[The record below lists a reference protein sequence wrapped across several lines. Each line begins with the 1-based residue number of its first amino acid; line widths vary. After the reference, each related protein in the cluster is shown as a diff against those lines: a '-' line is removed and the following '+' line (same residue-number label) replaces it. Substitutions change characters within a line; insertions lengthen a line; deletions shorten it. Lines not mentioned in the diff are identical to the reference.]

1 MSDNKIME
9 QASNAI
15 INGLRETIDELS
27 YENDEINRKWAEDNE
42 RNGDILSE
50 QQEQIIRLEEE
61 NKQLKLEVLMSRE
74 ASEIYEKECDEWR
87 KIDGADGLI
96 QDLFYDGY
104 HTTKLC
110 CSINT
115 EVDEVCKAITEM
127 KNKIDELKE
136 QIPQKPG
143 KKLSNRDKLV
153 LSYLR
158 DMLDVFN
165 KEDKEKEEGDD
176 MNGEWCNDET
186 LALLAR
192 LIK

>member
-74 ASEIYEKECDEWR
+74 ASEIY
-87 KIDGADGLI
+87 
-96 QDLFYDGY
+96 
-104 HTTKLC
+104 
-110 CSINT
+110 
-115 EVDEVCKAITEM
+115 
-127 KNKIDELKE
+127 
-136 QIPQKPG
+136 
-143 KKLSNRDKLV
+143 
-153 LSYLR
+153 
-158 DMLDVFN
+158 
-165 KEDKEKEEGDD
+165 
-176 MNGEWCNDET
+176 
-186 LALLAR
+186 
-192 LIK
+192 

>member
-42 RNGDILSE
+42 RNGDVCSE
-50 QQEQIIRLEEE
+50 QQEQIIALEEE
-61 NKQLKLEVLMSRE
+61 NKKLKSQLHDLNIAFFTSSSEEREEIKKL
-74 ASEIYEKECDEWR
+74 K
-87 KIDGADGLI
+87 K
-96 QDLFYDGY
+96 
-104 HTTKLC
+104 
-110 CSINT
+110 
-115 EVDEVCKAITEM
+115 
-127 KNKIDELKE
+127 

-143 KKLSNRDKLV
+143 KKLSQRDKLV

-158 DMLDVFN
+158 GMLDVFN
-165 KEDKEKEEGDD
+165 KEDKEREEGDD
-176 MNGEWCNDET
+176 MHGEWCDDET
-186 LALLAR
+186 LKLLDR